1 MKKITNAIIFVVI
14 GVILAVGV
22 MTPILAGMED
32 QVVTEKN
39 NTTATYRMTDKET
52 IIRNIDN
59 VAYVNATPI
68 TDIVTGRNVRVVT
81 DDFLMESQ
89 YNQGTETQGAWFF
102 MRFDTSLTV
111 DGWATVHFNKGT
123 YQILDA
129 SNAVM
134 TEGSYTHLLVPSTQG
149 DYTES
154 SANFHINGNQEFY
167 VVGTGSTITLY
178 AGTIGN
184 VNVISTNATETPSI
198 TVTSELIQEE
208 TELYKVSS
216 ITISDSYRTSYV
228 PITYKEVT
236 SENAAVRSIIMM
248 LPILISVMLIV
259 AVVYNVI
266 DMKRNEF

>member
-1 MKKITNAIIFVVI
+1 MKRITNAIIFVVI

-39 NTTATYRMTDKET
+39 NTTTTYRMTDNET

-59 VAYVNATPI
+59 VAYIDSVPV
-68 TDIVTGRNVRVVT
+68 TDIVTGKNVRVIT

-89 YNQGTETQGAWFF
+89 YNQTTQTQGPWFF
-102 MRFDTSLTV
+102 LKLDTDFMAEGWTTV
-111 DGWATVHFNKGT
+111 QFIKGT
-123 YQILDA
+123 YRILND
-129 SNAVM
+129 SNVVIR
-134 TEGSYTHLLVPSTQG
+134 EGSYTHLLVPSTKG
-149 DYTES
+149 DYTAS
-154 SANFHINGNQEFY
+154 KADFHINGNQEFY
-167 VVGTGSTITLY
+167 VVGTGSSNTLY

-184 VNVISTNATETPSI
+184 VNVISTSSAETPSI
-198 TVTSELIQEE
+198 TIASELIQEE

-216 ITISDSYRTSYV
+216 VTTSETYRSIYI

-236 SENAAVRSIIMM
+236 SENAAVRSAIMI

-259 AVVYNVI
+259 AAAYNVI
-266 DMKRNEF
+266 DMKRNEI

>member
-39 NTTATYRMTDKET
+39 NTETTYRMTEKET
-52 IIRNIDN
+52 IIRNVDN
-59 VAYVNATPI
+59 VPYVDSMPV
-68 TDIVTGRNVRVVT
+68 TDIVKERVVRVIT
-81 DDFLMESQ
+81 DDFLMESK
-89 YNQGTETQGAWFF
+89 YSPSTETQGGWYFLKL
-102 MRFDTSLTV
+102 DSSLTT
-111 DGWATVHFNKGT
+111 DGWATVHFGKGT

-129 SNAVM
+129 SNVVIS
-134 TEGSYTHLLVPSTQG
+134 EGSYTHLLVPSTKG

-154 SANFHINGNQEFY
+154 TANFHINGNQEFY
-167 VVGTGSTITLY
+167 VVGTGDTRTLY
-178 AGTIGN
+178 AGTIEN
-184 VNVISTNATETPSI
+184 VNAISTTATETPSI

-208 TELYKVSS
+208 TELYKVSG
-216 ITISDSYRTSYV
+216 ITISETYRTIYI
-228 PITYKEVT
+228 PITYKEIT